1 MLLFILKIQGFKL
14 KVVKCQK
21 KTNPNNNKKHV
32 WGRYRI
38 IIKFTIHLCFIST
51 QFKTSGTVSKLH
63 QYDNAIVIYSRW
75 NIHSLIPLFVLIDWC
90 TECFIKRAKSYNLF
104 TNSILLLAYAALTAF
119 TSTAKV
125 ISENN
130 KVSYNYAFLKHW
142 KICDHAFVLCSKKL
156 FFSINVYNY
165 VRLNFQGS
173 LLVIWFNGISDMN
186 YSFVRVA
193 IILFFKWVSYVCNIH
208 LKISFFRWRMIRIKI
223 LTLKNLGKCKKYR
236 IYFVK
241 YRNIRKKGSA
251 NVGLKNCHIFIH
263 EVLI

>member
-1 MLLFILKIQGFKL
+1 M
-14 KVVKCQK
+14 
-21 KTNPNNNKKHV
+21 
-32 WGRYRI
+32 
-38 IIKFTIHLCFIST
+38 
-51 QFKTSGTVSKLH
+51 
-63 QYDNAIVIYSRW
+63 
-75 NIHSLIPLFVLIDWC
+75 IPLFVLIDWC
-90 TECFIKRAKSYNLF
+90 TECFIKRAKSYSLF

-130 KVSYNYAFLKHW
+130 KVSSNYAFLKHW
-142 KICDHAFVLCSKKL
+142 KICAHAFVLCSKKL

-208 LKISFFRWRMIRIKI
+208 LKIHFFDEEWSES
-223 LTLKNLGKCKKYR
+223 KY
-236 IYFVK
+236 
-241 YRNIRKKGSA
+241 
-251 NVGLKNCHIFIH
+251 
-263 EVLI
+263 